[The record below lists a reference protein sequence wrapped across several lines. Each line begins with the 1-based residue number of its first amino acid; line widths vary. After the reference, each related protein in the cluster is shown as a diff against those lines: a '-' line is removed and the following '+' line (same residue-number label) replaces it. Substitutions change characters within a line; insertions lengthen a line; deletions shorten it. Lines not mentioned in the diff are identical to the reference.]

1 MRRAPLPGPS
11 PPQTAQARPFI
22 QTCLHDW
29 SSVMDQRQLPYKVV
43 GEKLWRETSV
53 TKTLK
58 VGKDSPLYF
67 GCKKSVL
74 TQCCC

>member
-1 MRRAPLPGPS
+1 
-11 PPQTAQARPFI
+11 
-22 QTCLHDW
+22 
-29 SSVMDQRQLPYKVV
+29 MDQKQLPYKVV

-74 TQCCC
+74 TRCCC